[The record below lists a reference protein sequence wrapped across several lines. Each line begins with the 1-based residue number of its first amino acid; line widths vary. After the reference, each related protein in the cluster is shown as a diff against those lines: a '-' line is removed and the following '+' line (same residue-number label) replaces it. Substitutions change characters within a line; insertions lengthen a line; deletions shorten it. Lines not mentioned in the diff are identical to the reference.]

1 MLAYPIKLKKDT
13 NGSFLVTFPDIPEA
27 ATSVH
32 NEKKLAS
39 MALEA
44 LESALEFYFED
55 GRKVPMP
62 SAPKRGQQT
71 VTLPASMSAKVLL
84 LNEMLAQN
92 VRPADL
98 ARMLGTT
105 PQAVNRLT
113 NLRHATK
120 IDGLVEA
127 FQVLG
132 KRLELRVA

>member
-13 NGSFLVTFPDIPEA
+13 NGSLLLTFPDIPEA
-27 ATSVH
+27 VTSAH
-32 NEKKLAS
+32 NVKKALILAR
-39 MALEA
+39 EA

-55 GRKVPMP
+55 GRAVPMP
-62 SAPKRGQQT
+62 GTPKRGQQT

-98 ARMLGTT
+98 ARLLGTT

-113 NLRHATK
+113 NLRHSTK

-127 FQVLG
+127 FQALG
-132 KRLELRVA
+132 KKLELRVA